1 MKSLRSQ
8 EGTASPRELTPG
20 EAEPSGRPASALRL
34 RREAVVDI
42 GSNSIRLVVFERLSR
57 SLVPVFNEKVLCGL
71 ARGMDDGGKLNAEG
85 VEMALSNLY
94 RFVRLC
100 EAMGV
105 DDIEML
111 ATAAVR
117 DATNGEAFVRQVKK
131 RTGHAIRVLSGE
143 EEARFAAY
151 GVVAAIPEADGVVGD
166 LGGGSLELIS
176 VNQGRLGASVTL
188 PLGLLRLSGDSIA
201 ARDEAL
207 AKIDAAIAKVDW
219 LGAQPGRS
227 FYAVGGAWRSL
238 AKVHI
243 EQTNYP
249 LHVIHGYSQPMADMD
264 TMLGVV
270 SRLSKRSLSQFSSV
284 SKRRIDTLPMA
295 AVVLSR
301 VLRASK
307 AKDIVFC
314 AYGLREGS
322 RYDKLTQEER
332 AQDPLEEMAAE
343 LERREGRFGDIGAS
357 LAEWV
362 QPLFPDEKPQNARLR
377 RAACL
382 LADVAWREHPDYRA
396 EQAYLRLLRQP
407 MEGADHQERAFL
419 ALSCFVRY
427 GGGLGNKAVSSVRE
441 LLPEKRQREALVL
454 GSALRLGYTLSGG
467 AKEVLRQSSLRL
479 TPEGGADL
487 ILDKSAWVPGG
498 DVVERR
504 LAALNKALE
513 NRAQS

>member
-1 MKSLRSQ
+1 MKSLR
-8 EGTASPRELTPG
+8 RKPG
-20 EAEPSGRPASALRL
+20 ASAPAQDPSAPPQL

-42 GSNSIRLVVFERLSR
+42 GSNSIRLVIFERISR

-71 ARGMDDGGKLNAEG
+71 ARGMDAEGKLNEEG
-85 VEMALSNLY
+85 VEMALANLY

-100 EAMGV
+100 EAAGV

-117 DATNGEAFVRQVKK
+117 DASNGPGFVEEVRS
-131 RTGHAIRVLSGE
+131 RTGKEVRVLSGE

-151 GVVAAIPEADGVVGD
+151 GVVAAMPDADGVVGD

-188 PLGLLRLSGDSIA
+188 PLGLLRLSGDSIE

-207 AKIDAAIAKVDW
+207 KKIDEALAQVDW
-219 LGAQPGRS
+219 LGSQPGRA

-249 LHVIHGYSQPMADMD
+249 LHVIHGYRKPAPEMQD
-264 TMLGVV
+264 MLGVV

-295 AVVLSR
+295 ATVLSR

-307 AKDIVFC
+307 AKQIVFC

-322 RYDKLTQEER
+322 RYDKLTPEER
-332 AQDPLEEMAAE
+332 ALDPLAEMAGE
-343 LERREGRFGDIGAS
+343 LARREGRFGDLGSKLFDWIA
-357 LAEWV
+357 
-362 QPLFPDEKPQNARLR
+362 PLFPEESAEEARLR

-382 LADVAWREHPDYRA
+382 LSDVAWREHPDYRA

-407 MEGADHQERAFL
+407 MEGADHEDRTFL

-427 GGGLGNKAVSSVRE
+427 GGGLGNKAVASVRE
-441 LLPEKRQREALVL
+441 LLPDARQRQAVVL
-454 GSALRLGYTLSGG
+454 GCALRLGYTLSGG
-467 AKEVLRQSSLRL
+467 AEQVLEESKLSFGNDG
-479 TPEGGADL
+479 TADL
-487 ILDKSAWVPGG
+487 KLGKNAWVPGG

-504 LAALNKALE
+504 LSALNKALE
-513 NRAQS
+513 NRENKSG